1 MESCGGFSWDLL
13 DNFFRTGL
21 SLSLTPSWKSVC
33 VVLDV
38 IDVLVTR

>member
-13 DNFFRTGL
+13 ENFRTGL
-21 SLSLTPSWKSVC
+21 SLSLTPRWKSVC

-38 IDVLVTR
+38 IDVLVTC